1 MEVGGDWDAVEDGGE
16 GLGCPVWRFRVKPG
30 MTTKVLPDQ
39 PIGDVDVVFDVFRRG
54 VLLEDGA
61 DGDVEMPGR
70 EIPGQAGNDVIGK
83 LLGPELE
90 AVDVGEGDDL
100 PPLQDQEFVAELGF
114 TAGGQPEELG
124 KDAGTDD
131 GRLLGFDQGNRLV
144 GMGGKQVLAEEALRE
159 RPGCGQFAGILET
172 GMHPVD
178 AMRRCGIFDA
188 VAGLGVVLHD
198 LAGAATTLEVELEE
212 DDIAIGGDAETVV
225 DDQHF
230 DDQGVEECAEEG
242 GEGGVTVGTDGAGDV
257 VAGNDAEFLRLCLRN
272 NHRRHF
278 LLHRMFGEVVAGGLV
293 VAAGGFAV
301 AAADGGMQG
310 PPVGIDV
317 ARETVLCAA
326 GRAGVARGRAVVFLE
341 VICRRVH
348 DENSERNE
356 RREQNERLSGKE

>member
-1 MEVGGDWDAVEDGGE
+1 MTG
-16 GLGCPVWRFRVKPG
+16 RV
-30 MTTKVLPDQ
+30 LADE
-39 PIGDVDVVFDVFRRG
+39 PIGDVDVVGYIFWGG

-61 DGDVEMPGR
+61 DGYLQLR
-70 EIPGQAGNDVIGK
+70 ICSQ
-83 LLGPELE
+83 LLGPDFE

-114 TAGGQPEELG
+114 AASGQPEELG

-131 GRLLGFDQGNRLV
+131 GGLLGFDQGNCLV

-159 RPGCGQFAGILET
+159 RPGCGQLAGILEA

-178 AMRRCGIFDA
+178 AMRRCGVFDA
-188 VAGLGVVLHD
+188 VAGLRVVLHD
-198 LAGAATTLEVELEE
+198 LAGAATALEVELEE
-212 DDIAIGGDAETVV
+212 DDIAIGGDAEAVV
-225 DDQHF
+225 EH
-230 DDQGVEECAEEG
+230 QGFNEGLVEECAEEG
-242 GEGGVTVGTDGAGDV
+242 GEGGVAVGTDGAGDV

-310 PPVGIDV
+310 TPVGIDV

-326 GRAGVARGRAVVFLE
+326 GRAGVARGGAVVFLE
-341 VICRRVH
+341 MISRRVH
-348 DENSERNE
+348 DEKGERNE
-356 RREQNERLSGKE
+356 RREQSERLAGKE